1 VEERHGS
8 RKDRFAR
15 AAGRGR
21 EGSAPA
27 ALQLGVLGAVGLLV
41 VVILVVSLALW
52 LILR

>member
-1 VEERHGS
+1 VEERRGS
-8 RKDRFAR
+8 RKDRLAR

-41 VVILVVSLALW
+41 AVILLISLVLW

>member
-1 VEERHGS
+1 MEERRGT
-8 RKDRFAR
+8 REDRLAR
-15 AAGRGR
+15 TAGRAR

-41 VVILVVSLALW
+41 AVILVVSLALW

>member
-1 VEERHGS
+1 MEERRGT

-15 AAGRGR
+15 VAGRGR

-27 ALQLGVLGAVGLLV
+27 ALQLGVIGAVALLV
-41 VVILVVSLALW
+41 AVVLVVSLALW